1 MLQCDIVLEKHFIRY
16 EREFYLPDY
25 DIGIECQGRQ
35 HFIPVKKFGGEEGF
49 KDTQIRDTLKKNQCE
64 KHGIKIL
71 YFTELKK
78 YSTFMGETIIKTK
91 DKLIENI
98 EKYGRK

>member
-1 MLQCDIVLEKHFIRY
+1 MTLD
-16 EREFYLPDY
+16 FYLPDY

-35 HFIPVKKFGGEEGF
+35 HFVPVDAFGGKMGFEDTVTRDKTKKRLCEE
-49 KDTQIRDTLKKNQCE
+49 N
-64 KHGIKIL
+64 GIKLL

-78 YSTFMGETIIKTK
+78 YNVFNGEMLIKTK
-91 DKLIENI
+91 DKLIENV

>member
-1 MLQCDIVLEKHFIRY
+1 MTLD
-16 EREFYLPDY
+16 FYLPDY

-35 HFIPVKKFGGEEGF
+35 HFIPVDKFGGEEGF
-49 KDTQIRDTLKKNQCE
+49 KDTQIRDVLKKNQCE
-64 KHGIKIL
+64 KHKIKIL

-78 YSTFMGETIIKTK
+78 YNVFNGETLIKTK
-91 DKLIENI
+91 NKLIENV